1 MKLVDVI
8 QEVRF
13 LPGQRLATSPVAKP
27 VGWRKQKSEA
37 RWSKL
42 IGLVLS
48 LESVH
53 RRGPVR
59 DKPPRAAWLG
69 ACERGQSQRAGT
81 QYLAGC
87 YGKSGK
93 GPPGSQ
99 TRACQHRDDTG
110 TRESLI
116 ASCPLQRGSIR
127 GNTRGSP
134 PRHQSSLPERP
145 AAPPGRSPECKQ
157 KRRRQVRR
165 DELDS
170 EGTPDER

>member
-1 MKLVDVI
+1 MKLVEVI
-8 QEVRF
+8 QEVQF

-48 LESVH
+48 LESDH

-69 ACERGQSQRAGT
+69 ACERGQSECAGT
-81 QYLAGC
+81 QYLAGR

-93 GPPGSQ
+93 APPGSK

-116 ASCPLQRGSIR
+116 ASCPLKRGPIR

-134 PRHQSSLPERP
+134 PRNQSSLPERP
-145 AAPPGRSPECKQ
+145 AAPPGRSSECKQ

>member
-48 LESVH
+48 LESDH

-69 ACERGQSQRAGT
+69 ACERGQSESAGT
-81 QYLAGC
+81 QYLAGR
-87 YGKSGK
+87 YGKPGK

-116 ASCPLQRGSIR
+116 ASCPKARINAGYHPWESTASPKLPTGKARGSA
-127 GNTRGSP
+127 GSIL
-134 PRHQSSLPERP
+134 RVYR
-145 AAPPGRSPECKQ
+145 